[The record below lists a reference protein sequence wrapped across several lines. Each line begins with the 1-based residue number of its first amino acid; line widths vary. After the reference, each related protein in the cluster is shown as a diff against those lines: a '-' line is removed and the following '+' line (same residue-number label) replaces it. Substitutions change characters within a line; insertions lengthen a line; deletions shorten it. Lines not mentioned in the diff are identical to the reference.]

1 TLNFWPVRA
10 EGFDRNATLT
20 INDSTGSHQITLH
33 GTSDGPGMSFAVDPM
48 NFGSVNRGSPVTLTQ
63 TITSN
68 GNAPLTVTSIGTPGV
83 GYTVVNDQCTNV
95 VVAVGASCSYGL
107 RLDPC
112 CEHVDGGFVQ
122 VTAGQFYN
130 TFTESATTHAPVV
143 NVNLLNFPL
152 TPAGTTSP

>member
-1 TLNFWPVRA
+1 IASNGPGPLSVQEMLFSGPNASDFFLNPSCAWTTIAASASCTATLNFWPVRA

-107 RLDPC
+107 RL
-112 CEHVDGGFVQ
+112 
-122 VTAGQFYN
+122 
-130 TFTESATTHAPVV
+130 
-143 NVNLLNFPL
+143 
-152 TPAGTTSP
+152 